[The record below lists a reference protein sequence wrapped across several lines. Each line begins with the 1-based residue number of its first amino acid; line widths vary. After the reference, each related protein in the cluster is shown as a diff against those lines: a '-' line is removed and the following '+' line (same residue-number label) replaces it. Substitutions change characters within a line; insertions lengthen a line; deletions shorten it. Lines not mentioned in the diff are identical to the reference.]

1 LAGKKDQSRS
11 LTAKFNSIEA
21 SKMNR
26 PALAIGF
33 VFVVALF
40 SVTAY
45 IAIKPSVLRLLSF
58 YCWKIVAHESH
69 GGGYA
74 KCEDVSIYY
83 ETFGSGPPVLV
94 LHGGLGSLEDMG
106 YQIRGLAQSHF
117 VIAADSRGHGRS
129 SDSDKPLSYS
139 SMADDMFNL
148 LKQLGVSSADVVGWS
163 DGGIIALDLA
173 MRYPSS
179 VRRIVAISANYDP
192 SGISQPPEVEN
203 NVPSAP
209 LRYRIQAPNR
219 SHWPSIYRK
228 VVTLWRTQPHYSLD
242 ELGRIKASTLVVAG
256 QFDIV
261 KRQHTDQLASA
272 IPHSEELIVQG
283 STHAVPTDKPE
294 IVNRAILRFL
304 DQGPPNS

>member
-1 LAGKKDQSRS
+1 
-11 LTAKFNSIEA
+11 
-21 SKMNR
+21 MNR
-26 PALAIGF
+26 PTRAVGIA
-33 VFVVALF
+33 FVVILF
-40 SVTAY
+40 AATAY
-45 IAIKPSVLRLLSF
+45 AALKPGPRRLLSF
-58 YCWKIVAHESH
+58 YGWKIVAHGSR

-74 KCEDVSIYY
+74 KSDDASIYY

-94 LHGGLGSLEDMG
+94 LHGGLGSLEDMS
-106 YQIRGLAQSHF
+106 YQIRALAPSHF

-129 SDSDKPLSYS
+129 TDSDMPLSYS

-148 LKQLGVSSADVVGWS
+148 LRQLGVSSADVVGWS

-179 VRRIVAISANYDP
+179 VRRIVAISANADP
-192 SGISQPPEVEN
+192 NGISQLPELEDIA
-203 NVPSAP
+203 PSAP

-219 SHWPSIYRK
+219 GHWPSIYRK

-242 ELGRIKASTLVVAG
+242 ELGRIKAPTLVVAG

-261 KRQHTDQLASA
+261 KRQHTDELAGA

-283 STHAVPTDKPE
+283 ATHAVPTDKPE

-304 DQGPPNS
+304 DRGLPNS